1 METKL
6 HKKTFDLG
14 VVGAFSEIINA
25 GVKQLALSAP
35 LPPDEMD
42 NFIED
47 AERIAAKYNV
57 SVYRESDLLVT
68 DLFPTDV
75 AKGLD
80 VLLLFQ
86 GTTKDNYLML
96 KEDQKILKD
105 TGQYDEKNRRIISKR
120 FGRMLSYSPKKINK
134 LLASNTPFR
143 TMDDFGIMANNLFLY
158 YEDLKKAG
166 EFYVKILGFELVA
179 DYKMAQILR
188 VTKDFYLILVDVT
201 KGMHT
206 AEEPKTVA
214 LALLTDQ
221 LKEWYEYL
229 KSKDVKIKDGLE
241 EKENSA
247 HDGFIVVDPE
257 GYLLEFER
265 FNQHQEN
272 ERFIPLLAQ
281 NKDKIVPSSPK
292 SDVLASLSIH
302 STIVWLYYKEV
313 LAMQHF
319 YEEVYGLEEIVD
331 QGWTKIY
338 KVSETGFMAIV
349 DEKRGMHKYTD
360 QKAVNVGFI
369 LDDIEGWFNYVKE
382 NSPFELKDIEIHVEN
397 ETRYEAFVG
406 YGPEKYFIEFDKFFP
421 HHDNTDLLKYLLE

>member
-1 METKL
+1 MGPKL
-6 HKKTFDLG
+6 HKKSFDLG
-14 VVGAFSEIINA
+14 VVGAFSEVINA

-47 AERIAAKYNV
+47 AKKIAAKHNV
-57 SVYRESDLLVT
+57 LVYRESDLIVT
-68 DLFPTDV
+68 DLFPADI

-96 KEDQKILKD
+96 KEDQKLLKD
-105 TGQYDEKNRRIISKR
+105 TAQYNEKNRRMISKR
-120 FGRMLSYSPKKINK
+120 FGRMLSYSPQKING
-134 LLASNTPFR
+134 LLSMNTPFK
-143 TMDDFGIMANNLFLY
+143 TMINFGLKANNLFLY
-158 YEDLKKAG
+158 YDDLKKAG
-166 EFYVKILGFELVA
+166 EFYVKNLGFELMA
-179 DYKMAQILR
+179 DYKMAQIMR
-188 VTKDFYLILVDVT
+188 MTKDSYLILVDGA

-206 AEEPKTVA
+206 TEEPKTVA

-221 LKEWYEYL
+221 LKEWYEHL
-229 KSKDVKIKDGLE
+229 KSKNVKIKDDFK

-272 ERFIPLLAQ
+272 ERFFPLLNQ
-281 NKDKIVPSSPK
+281 NKEVVVQSAHE
-292 SDVLASLSIH
+292 SDVPAELSIH
-302 STIVWLYYKEV
+302 STIIWLYYKDV

-319 YEEVYGLEEIVD
+319 YEDVYGFEEVVD

-338 KVSETGFMAIV
+338 RVSETGFMAIV
-349 DEKRGMHKYTD
+349 DEKRGMHKFTD

-369 LDDIEGWFNYVKE
+369 LDDIEGWFKYVKK
-382 NSPFELKDIEIHVEN
+382 NSLFDLKDHELHIEKES
-397 ETRYEAFVG
+397 RYKAFVG

-421 HHDNTDLLKYLLE
+421 HQDNTRLLKYLME